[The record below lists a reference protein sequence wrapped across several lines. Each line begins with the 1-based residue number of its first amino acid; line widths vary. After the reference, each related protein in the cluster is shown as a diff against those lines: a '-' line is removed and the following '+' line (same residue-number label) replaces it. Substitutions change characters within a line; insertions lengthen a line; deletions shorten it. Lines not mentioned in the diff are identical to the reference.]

1 MAEVYIRLIR
11 LIRLI
16 RPLCC
21 IFKVWIT
28 TTFCQRALSQTGPIC
43 GVRCGNP
50 TGPSLA
56 RLRDTDGP
64 GARASM
70 CLVCRVESSA
80 SASASACA
88 SSKRL
93 SMRLSSIRGQ
103 VYTFALRQQDK
114 TSRGGSFAEL
124 GLHRPKG
131 LHTLPTAQGE
141 KSRFSNTSVDILSIY
156 KSDNISRSRKPRSL
170 KTCSIE
176 KNCIDKI
183 VDVQYRKWF
192 SINRSSK
199 LLDTIFGISRSHFS
213 NCCRH

>member
-1 MAEVYIRLIR
+1 MWQSYRAFSGSFARYGRPRGASIDVPSMQSRELGLRFGLCLRLEQEAINEAVVHKRPSVY
-11 LIRLI
+11 
-16 RPLCC
+16 LC
-21 IFKVWIT
+21 
-28 TTFCQRALSQTGPIC
+28 SQ
-43 GVRCGNP
+43 
-50 TGPSLA
+50 A
-56 RLRDTDGP
+56 
-64 GARASM
+64 A
-70 CLVCRVESSA
+70 
-80 SASASACA
+80 
-88 SSKRL
+88 
-93 SMRLSSIRGQ
+93 GQ
-103 VYTFALRQQDK
+103 DVQ
-114 TSRGGSFAEL
+114 GGSFAEL